1 MTKETL
7 ANFSFPQVSG
17 VPGSTL
23 IPNDFFELFFPNV
36 EFIEDTFTLFWCVYV
51 LQEEFASKQRC
62 YVSSDDLW
70 STPGV
75 EHSFKKIGIDKE
87 QFNQSL
93 ERCVELGFLL
103 KIFNNHQNH
112 EEVIFLLNNST
123 AQDMVTNLQTGE
135 SNIDVNLNLEQ
146 AQTFVTA
153 ELFQLYEEYF
163 GVISPR
169 IAESLVEASNQYDSD
184 LIKQALQ
191 EASIQSVTSW
201 RYIERILES
210 KEKEG
215 QKNETNRRDSL
226 EARKHN
232 YIGGKFGHLAK
243 YR

>member
-1 MTKETL
+1 MTKEAL
-7 ANFSFPQVSG
+7 ANFAFPQVSG
-17 VPGSTL
+17 IPGSTL
-23 IPNDFFELFFPNV
+23 IPNEFFEFFFPSV
-36 EFIEDTFTLFWCVYV
+36 EFIEDIFTLFWCVYV
-51 LQEEFASKQRC
+51 LQEEFASKQKY

-70 STPGV
+70 FTQGV
-75 EHSFKKIGIDKE
+75 EYSFKKIGIDKE

-93 ERCVELGFLL
+93 ERCVGLGFLL
-103 KIFNNHQNH
+103 KMISNHQNH

-123 AQDMVTNLQTGE
+123 SQDMVTNLQTGE

-146 AQTFVTA
+146 TQTFGTA

-184 LIKQALQ
+184 LIKQALK
-191 EASIQSVTSW
+191 EASTQAITSW

-210 KEKEG
+210 KEKESR
-215 QKNETNRRDSL
+215 KNETNRRDSL